1 MIYYALKSALLLTL
15 LYGGFSALLS
25 RETFH
30 RFNRVMLLGIV
41 VLSLVLPAVHI
52 TISNNPLPLR
62 THPLPLPVREGSEY
76 TQEQHSAD
84 GVTTPL
90 PHIIGKSGQA
100 GGILA
105 GHDTYGDYYGS
116 DVLIFFG
123 AWFKTV
129 FDGDEFGTESINIV
143 TVTE

>member
-52 TISNNPLPLR
+52 TISNNLLCGDKR
-62 THPLPLPVREGSEY
+62 TKEC
-76 TQEQHSAD
+76 
-84 GVTTPL
+84 
-90 PHIIGKSGQA
+90 
-100 GGILA
+100 
-105 GHDTYGDYYGS
+105 
-116 DVLIFFG
+116 
-123 AWFKTV
+123 
-129 FDGDEFGTESINIV
+129 
-143 TVTE
+143 

>member
-30 RFNRVMLLGIV
+30 RFNRIMLLGIV

-62 THPLPLPVREGSEY
+62 THPQPLRTHPLPLPMREGSRY
-76 TQEQHSAD
+76 
-84 GVTTPL
+84 
-90 PHIIGKSGQA
+90 
-100 GGILA
+100 
-105 GHDTYGDYYGS
+105 
-116 DVLIFFG
+116 FFR
-123 AWFKTV
+123 
-129 FDGDEFGTESINIV
+129 
-143 TVTE
+143 

>member
-52 TISNNPLPLR
+52 RISNNPLTHNKLNNLNNLQ
-62 THPLPLPVREGSEY
+62 THPLPLPVREGRRCLHFGYPILDS
-76 TQEQHSAD
+76 
-84 GVTTPL
+84 L
-90 PHIIGKSGQA
+90 P
-100 GGILA
+100 
-105 GHDTYGDYYGS
+105 YY
-116 DVLIFFG
+116 I
-123 AWFKTV
+123 
-129 FDGDEFGTESINIV
+129 
-143 TVTE
+143 